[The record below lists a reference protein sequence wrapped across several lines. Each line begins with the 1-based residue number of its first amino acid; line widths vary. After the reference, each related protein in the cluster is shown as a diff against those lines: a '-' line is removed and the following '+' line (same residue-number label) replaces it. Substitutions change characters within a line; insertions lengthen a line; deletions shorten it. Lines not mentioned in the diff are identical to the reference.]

1 MNRKLIFAFFASCSL
16 VFATEDLEQVLDN
29 KVEDINARKGIEIG
43 GTVRSA
49 SFNSYFKSPQEEP
62 SKTGNFTNRMPDHEI
77 AEFVQLDLDFKFR
90 PYDIIGANIKLRLGA
105 GMQEFFAAAATTVNA
120 PWMNVEGNW
129 GESFYWVVGDF
140 RQSYSPLTL
149 YMPGFDIMYEP
160 TVFAR
165 KREMAQKDA
174 LLEGNQRNLQGFNLQ
189 FRPQLGEILGELR
202 LEALGARLR
211 RAGYLD
217 ASGAMGNMLPNEGIR
232 GATQAGRFDK
242 FLLGGNIEL
251 LPLGKN
257 LLIGG
262 TYLAIFDDKGTS
274 KTYYCDDCRPVQQLN
289 DYNKDY
295 LLNTLDSL
303 PQKTSVFAGRAG
315 ADIAAILGI
324 NSLVANLTGEF
335 ARSNDKVYDVSP
347 VYSEPDPLT
356 DEESKF
362 IGTTSISKQK
372 AGNAIL
378 AQLDLGYKSDIN
390 VILSSSFIRN
400 DSAWFNNV
408 AQTPSFFARR
418 VLNSDK
424 DVGCNNSTCTD
435 QTFNLSKYGVYSPL
449 YSSFDALYFFT
460 PKHSPISTT
469 LSNQA
474 PQGQT
479 QSYNSAPYAKNSW
492 NASTLT
498 RAELALLEELSDLNL
513 QMALPSGFAT
523 SNRQGF
529 QEVLTAN
536 WKGLAEVKGLF
547 ANFEQLS
554 ANTNAKTAKYTEF
567 GGGAKVNVLGIFGF
581 EQNPLELSGSYK
593 KSAKEQ
599 QWIEFGKAEFTSD
612 FINAGLYYRFYKR
625 FGVTFGYQQI
635 NSDLNLA
642 GANAQRMQTANL
654 GINDPSKPYYDPSQ
668 PLKPKGIFVVPVVKA
683 KQNQWMAGFDYTI
696 TPNAWLSINY
706 GIMSVEN
713 TYNIKHFV
721 DETVVKDENGNT
733 TDIIY
738 SYATDTNLPGYIA
751 VSEPEAG
758 KQELKHEFSRSILE
772 ATINVE
778 F

>member
-16 VFATEDLEQVLDN
+16 AFATEDLEQVLDN
-29 KVEDINARKGIEIG
+29 KVEDINARKGIEVG

-49 SFNSYFKSPQEEP
+49 SFNSYFESSQEKP
-62 SKTGNFTNRMPDHEI
+62 SEAGRFTNTMPDHEI

-90 PYDIIGANIKLRLGA
+90 PYDIIGANLKLRLGA

-120 PWMNVEGNW
+120 PWMNIEGNW

-149 YMPGFDIMYEP
+149 YMPGFDIIYEP
-160 TVFAR
+160 TIFAR

-174 LLEGNQRNLQGFNLQ
+174 LLEGNQRNLQGFNVQ
-189 FRPQLGEILGELR
+189 FRPQLGETFGELR
-202 LEALGARLR
+202 IEALGARLR

-217 ASGAMGNMLPNEGIR
+217 ASGAMGNMLPSEGIQ

-242 FLLGGNIEL
+242 FLFGGNIEL
-251 LPLGKN
+251 LPLSKN

-274 KTYYCDDCRPVQQLN
+274 KTYSCDSCSRAQLN
-289 DYNKDY
+289 DFNKNY

-315 ADIAAILGI
+315 ADIAGILGI
-324 NSLVANLTGEF
+324 NSLVANVTGEF
-335 ARSNDKVYDVSP
+335 ARSDDKVYDVSWET
-347 VYSEPDPLT
+347 VYLPNEDRDSI
-356 DEESKF
+356 
-362 IGTTSISKQK
+362 IGTKNTSKQET
-372 AGNAIL
+372 GNAIL
-378 AQLDLGYKSDIN
+378 AQLDLGYKGDAIN
-390 VILSSSFIRN
+390 LVLSSSFIRN

-424 DVGCNNSTCTD
+424 DIGCGSAGTTGNTGNNPCED
-435 QTFNLSKYGVYSPL
+435 QTINLSKYGVYSPL

-460 PKHSPISTT
+460 PKHSPTNT
-469 LSNQA
+469 NLSNSA

-479 QSYNSAPYAKNSW
+479 QSYNTAPYTKNSW

-547 ANFEQLS
+547 ANFEQVS
-554 ANTNAKTAKYTEF
+554 PITGAKAAKYTEF
-567 GGGAKVNVLGIFGF
+567 GGGAKVNVLGFLGF

-599 QWIEFGKAEFTSD
+599 EWADFGKAEFTSD
-612 FINAGLYYRFYKR
+612 FINAGIYYRFYKR

-642 GANAQRMQTANL
+642 GAEAQKAQTANL
-654 GINDPSKPYYDPSQ
+654 RIS
-668 PLKPKGIFVVPVVKA
+668 VVPVVKS

-696 TPNAWLSINY
+696 AHNAWLSINY

-713 TYNIKHFV
+713 TYNLDGFV
-721 DETVVKDENGNT
+721 YEPEGKDRYYYKG
-733 TDIIY
+733 
-738 SYATDTNLPGYIA
+738 DTNLPGYI
-751 VSEPEAG
+751 VISEPENG
-758 KQELKHEFSRSILE
+758 KQELKHEFSRNIIE